1 MEDLTELQA
10 KLHRVQAEIENG
22 IGRLTKQRAFIA
34 NRLGEG
40 EDVTQFLELLAT
52 LEDTQLI
59 NVQHRDRLRRKR
71 DGALAGRYLREELGA
86 STG

>member
-10 KLHRVQAEIENG
+10 KLHRAQAEIEKDVG
-22 IGRLTKQRAFIA
+22 HLTKQRALIA
-34 NRLGEG
+34 DRLAEG

-59 NVQHRDRLRRKR
+59 HVQHRDQLRRKR
-71 DGALAGRYLREELGA
+71 DGAVAGKN
-86 STG
+86 